1 MKTIIKK
8 SLSFFLVMSMSVTL
22 IACGNTTKAPET
34 TTEAPESTTQTTDTL
49 NAEKNLLSVELTI
62 PSSLLED
69 DAAVLDEEAKS
80 AGVKEIIQNDDGSIT
95 MKMSKSAHKKLLD
108 EFKVGI
114 DEGITEILNDKET
127 YPSLTEITYNDDLTE
142 FTVKVDSNTY
152 GGFEG
157 LSALTLYIGGNVYQ
171 ALNATPEDQ
180 IKTIV
185 NFVDKDTGEVIETG
199 DSSEMNSSEN

>member
-8 SLSFFLVMSMSVTL
+8 SLSFFLVMGMSVTL
-22 IACGNTTKAPET
+22 IACGSTTKAPET

-69 DAAVLDEEAKS
+69 DAAVLDEEAKA
-80 AGVKEIIQNDDGSIT
+80 AGVKEITQNDDGSIT
-95 MKMSKSAHKKLLD
+95 MKISKSAHKKLLD

-157 LSALTLYIGGNVYQ
+157 LSALALYISGNVYQ

-185 NFVDKDTGEVIETG
+185 NFVDKDTGEIIETG
-199 DSSEMNSSEN
+199 DSSEMNNSEN

>member
-8 SLSFFLVMSMSVTL
+8 SLSFFLVMGMSVTL
-22 IACGNTTKAPET
+22 IACGSTTKAPET

-69 DAAVLDEEAKS
+69 DAAVLDEEAKA
-80 AGVKEIIQNDDGSIT
+80 AGVKEITQNDDGSIT

-157 LSALTLYIGGNVYQ
+157 LSALALYISGNVYQ

-185 NFVDKDTGEVIETG
+185 NFVDKDTGEIIETG
-199 DSSEMNSSEN
+199 DSSEMNNSEN

>member
-8 SLSFFLVMSMSVTL
+8 SLFFFLVMGMSVTL
-22 IACGNTTKAPET
+22 IACGSTTKAPET
-34 TTEAPESTTQTTDTL
+34 TTEAPESTTQTTNTL

-69 DAAVLDEEAKS
+69 DAAVLDEEAKA

-157 LSALTLYIGGNVYQ
+157 LSALTLYISGNVYQ

-199 DSSEMNSSEN
+199 DSSEMNNSEN

>member
-8 SLSFFLVMSMSVTL
+8 SLSFFLVMGMSVTL
-22 IACGNTTKAPET
+22 IACGSTTKAPET

-69 DAAVLDEEAKS
+69 DAAVLDEEAKA
-80 AGVKEIIQNDDGSIT
+80 AGVKEITQNDDGSIT
-95 MKMSKSAHKKLLD
+95 MKISKSAHKKLLD

-157 LSALTLYIGGNVYQ
+157 LSALALYVSGNVYQ

-185 NFVDKDTGEVIETG
+185 NFVDKDTGEIIETG